1 MTTTDTHKPSDPPMP
16 HETGVAPQSTPPLTE
31 KHQDP
36 GPDNDPIP
44 NIQSPLKARI
54 AVGTH
59 QSCLHC
65 LTSKSANSP
74 RQHREPAM
82 IDALLAPAV
91 VVGIDGSK
99 AVRRPLQVF
108 GQKCGIARSFRDWN
122 RRQPLRFGQS
132 RSRRVLSGCAKITY
146 SH

>member
-1 MTTTDTHKPSDPPMP
+1 
-16 HETGVAPQSTPPLTE
+16 
-31 KHQDP
+31 
-36 GPDNDPIP
+36 
-44 NIQSPLKARI
+44 
-54 AVGTH
+54 
-59 QSCLHC
+59 
-65 LTSKSANSP
+65 
-74 RQHREPAM
+74 M